1 MYKFC
6 RSAAL
11 LLVLSSLAFQSCSE
25 KLTEEQLYTKARD
38 LEAEAQYDQ
47 ARSSYKKF
55 VAVFP
60 QSVKMPEAQS
70 KIDLIDKA
78 LSFDQEKLLAEV
90 KSHETREDLEAL
102 VILYATFLKR
112 FPDYAQ
118 NDDVL
123 QKLAWSYHNRQEF
136 QKAISTYQRLLEE
149 KPQST
154 HAAQAQFMVGY
165 IYANEIKDLDRARQ
179 AYTAFQQ
186 KYPQHDLSDDVAF
199 ELEHLGKDIN
209 DFNFL
214 NNSQAEPATAGG
226 SNGNSASTGS
236 AAKE

>member
-1 MYKFC
+1 MFKSF
-6 RSAAL
+6 RFAAL
-11 LLVLSSLAFQSCSE
+11 LLGFAFLSCGE

-38 LEAEAQYDQ
+38 FEANAQYDQ

-55 VAVFP
+55 VADFSKSP
-60 QSVKMPEAQS
+60 KMPEAQN

-90 KSHETREDLEAL
+90 KSYEAREDLEAL
-102 VILYATFLKR
+102 IILYATFLKR

-118 NDDVL
+118 SDDFL

-149 KPQST
+149 KSQSQ

-186 KYPQHDLSDDVAF
+186 KFPQHDLSDDVAF

-209 DFNFL
+209 DFDFL
-214 NNSQAEPATAGG
+214 TRSQEEPATTTTGG
-226 SNGNSASTGS
+226 NGKSASTGR
-236 AAKE
+236 AAKQ

>member
-1 MYKFC
+1 MFKTRRY
-6 RSAAL
+6 AAL
-11 LLVLSSLAFQSCSE
+11 LLSFAFLSCGE

-38 LEAEAQYDQ
+38 FEADAQYDQ
-47 ARSSYKKF
+47 AKSSYKKF
-55 VAVFP
+55 IADYP
-60 QSVKMPEAQS
+60 QSPKMAEAQN
-70 KIDLIDKA
+70 KVDLIDKA

-90 KSHETREDLEAL
+90 KSYEAREDLEAL
-102 VILYATFLKR
+102 LILYSSLLKR
-112 FPDYAQ
+112 FPNYAQ
-118 NDDVL
+118 SDDLL

-136 QKAISTYQRLLEE
+136 QKAVSTYQRLLEE
-149 KPQST
+149 NPQSQ

-209 DFNFL
+209 EFDFL
-214 NNSQAEPATAGG
+214 NSSQVEPVTTGG
-226 SNGNSASTGS
+226 GNGKSASTGQ